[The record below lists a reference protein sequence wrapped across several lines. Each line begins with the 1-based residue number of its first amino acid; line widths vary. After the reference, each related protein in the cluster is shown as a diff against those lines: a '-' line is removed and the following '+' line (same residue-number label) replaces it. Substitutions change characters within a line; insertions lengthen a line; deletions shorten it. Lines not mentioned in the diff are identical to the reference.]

1 VRNPLVRRTITVDAT
16 LPTYGSIHQLD
27 FWKLQRR
34 AKHEKALRV
43 SGTVLFEWRRT
54 LGPPMDCLI
63 LCRRS
68 CWLHDLLDSIPNSIR
83 RIAASLADLFSN
95 VTSAVTDLSGYI
107 PSCVTDCSTRFFNVN
122 TTRYKTGYDKYEK
135 RFEAI
140 ANHCPSNLEWVDFRG
155 TMITQLGNP

>member
-1 VRNPLVRRTITVDAT
+1 MR
-16 LPTYGSIHQLD
+16 
-27 FWKLQRR
+27 F
-34 AKHEKALRV
+34 
-43 SGTVLFEWRRT
+43 
-54 LGPPMDCLI
+54 LI

-68 CWLHDLLDSIPNSIR
+68 RWLYDLLDTVANGIR
-83 RIAASLADLFSN
+83 RIAGSLADLFSN

-140 ANHCPSNLEWVDFRG
+140 ANHCPSNLECVDFRG
-155 TMITQLGNP
+155 AMISQLRNP